1 MSVSDDVDSA
11 VATGADPQRV
21 TGEALLD
28 NPILNALLTEHGS
41 LALVDGPARRYPA
54 AIGPLAGA
62 PDQSQASYDA
72 LQILAGPKGLL
83 GLFLHDQPDLPKGWS
98 LFRGGVLTQMICRE
112 PRLDEVHELGAEL
125 KLRRLGSADV
135 PAMVEL
141 ATLTEPGPFRER
153 TSELGIFYGIFDGD
167 RLLAMAGQRMRVP
180 GFVEVSA
187 VCTHP
192 DARGRGFGGV
202 VMREVMRE
210 IAEADRTPFLHAFA
224 DNPAVRLYERL
235 GFTQRRSF
243 HLAVIKNEE

>member
-1 MSVSDDVDSA
+1 
-11 VATGADPQRV
+11 
-21 TGEALLD
+21 
-28 NPILNALLTEHGS
+28 
-41 LALVDGPARRYPA
+41 
-54 AIGPLAGA
+54 
-62 PDQSQASYDA
+62 
-72 LQILAGPKGLL
+72 
-83 GLFLHDQPDLPKGWS
+83 
-98 LFRGGVLTQMICRE
+98 
-112 PRLDEVHELGAEL
+112 
-125 KLRRLGSADV
+125 
-135 PAMVEL
+135 MVEL

-192 DARGRGFGGV
+192 DVRGRGFGGV
-202 VMREVMRE
+202 VMREVIRE
-210 IAEADRTPFLHAFA
+210 IVESDRTPFLHAFA